1 MRELTE
7 RLFELLGFGALMA
20 TFITAGAL
28 AALAALDLMLLTP
41 GGWFG
46 LGGWIGFGVG
56 LAGWAWYLF

>member
-1 MRELTE
+1 MFKSLV
-7 RLFELLGFGALMA
+7 
-20 TFITAGAL
+20 
-28 AALAALDLMLLTP
+28 AALAASPIWLADPVISFLLTP